1 MGEIIN
7 NLIMFSGKFNFAMT
21 SPKIT
26 FLPRSRLNR
35 ETIPEATIEQVSDLI
50 LHDVRSLYIYIW
62 EEGTRIKE
70 EITFRPKLQREVCA
84 RVQTRR

>member
-1 MGEIIN
+1 MPETLSHKMGEIIN
-7 NLIMFSGKFNFAMT
+7 NLIIFSGKFNFAMT

-50 LHDVRSLYIYIW
+50 LHDVRSLYIYIY
-62 EEGTRIKE
+62 GKKE
-70 EITFRPKLQREVCA
+70 QG
-84 RVQTRR
+84 